1 MSTCK
6 SFAPIVDE
14 HSRILILGSMPGI
27 KSLEQQEYYAHP
39 QNRFW
44 RLLALL
50 LQEDVPQDYSAKQ
63 ALLHKHHIAL
73 WDTLGYCEREGSL
86 DSSIKNEAP
95 NAVVELA
102 GELPHLQAVVC
113 NGGKAAAAFKKY
125 LPKTSRAGAGLLS
138 AVYKSCQRAPAFGG
152 FGRALAGYFAIFSIR
167 EVLQGVKKHR
177 FMIQ

>member
-50 LQEDVPQDYSAKQ
+50 LQEDVSQDYSAKQ

-86 DSSIKNEAP
+86 DLSLIHISEPTRLRRRSRMPSSA
-95 NAVVELA
+95 
-102 GELPHLQAVVC
+102 
-113 NGGKAAAAFKKY
+113 
-125 LPKTSRAGAGLLS
+125 
-138 AVYKSCQRAPAFGG
+138 
-152 FGRALAGYFAIFSIR
+152 
-167 EVLQGVKKHR
+167 
-177 FMIQ
+177 

>member
-6 SFAPIVDE
+6 SFAPIADE
-14 HSRILILGSMPGI
+14 QSRILILGSMPGI

-50 LQEDVPQDYSAKQ
+50 LQEDVPQDYAVKQ
-63 ALLHKHHIAL
+63 ALLHKHHLAL
-73 WDTLGYCEREGSL
+73 WDTLGYCERDGSL
-86 DSSIKNEAP
+86 DSNIKNEAP

-113 NGGKAAAAFKKY
+113 NGGKAGAAFKKY
-125 LPKTSRAGAGLLS
+125 
-138 AVYKSCQRAPAFGG
+138 
-152 FGRALAGYFAIFSIR
+152 FGRLQVQVEQNLSSNYISGIHLIKKSVEQFIR
-167 EVLQGVKKHR
+167 SVVA
-177 FMIQ
+177 

>member
-50 LQEDVPQDYSAKQ
+50 LNEDVPQDYAAKQ
-63 ALLHKHHIAL
+63 ALLHKHHLAL

-125 LPKTSRAGAGLLS
+125 
-138 AVYKSCQRAPAFGG
+138 
-152 FGRALAGYFAIFSIR
+152 FAKNFPSGCRFSICL
-167 EVLQGVKKHR
+167 LQVRPMRACALKIWQSIGR
-177 FMIQ
+177 LFCNF

>member
-50 LQEDVPQDYSAKQ
+50 LNEDVPQDYAAKQ
-63 ALLHKHHIAL
+63 ALLHKHHLAL
-73 WDTLGYCEREGSL
+73 WDTLGYCERDGSL
-86 DSSIKNEAP
+86 DSNIKNEAP

-113 NGGKAAAAFKKY
+113 NGGKAGAAFKKY
-125 LPKTSRAGAGLLS
+125 FAKKCLSGCKFFICRLQVLPTRACVLKVWPSAGGLF
-138 AVYKSCQRAPAFGG
+138 CNF
-152 FGRALAGYFAIFSIR
+152 
-167 EVLQGVKKHR
+167 
-177 FMIQ
+177 

>member
-14 HSRILILGSMPGI
+14 HSIILILGSMPGI

-73 WDTLGYCEREGSL
+73 WDTLGYCERVGSL
-86 DSSIKNEAP
+86 DNNIKNEAP
-95 NAVVELA
+95 NAVAELA

-113 NGGKAAAAFKKY
+113 NGGKAGAAFKKY
-125 LPKTSRAGAGLLS
+125 FAKKMSERVQIFYLPSTS
-138 AVYKSCQRAPAFGG
+138 PANA
-152 FGRALAGYFAIFSIR
+152 RLRLEDLAEQWQVI
-167 EVLQGVKKHR
+167 LQ
-177 FMIQ
+177 FLA

>member
-44 RLLALL
+44 RLLAL
-50 LQEDVPQDYSAKQ
+50 
-63 ALLHKHHIAL
+63 

-113 NGGKAAAAFKKY
+113 NGGKAGAAFKKY
-125 LPKTSRAGAGLLS
+125 FAKKMPEQVQIFYLPSTS
-138 AVYKSCQRAPAFGG
+138 PANA
-152 FGRALAGYFAIFSIR
+152 RLRLENLAEHWQVI
-167 EVLQGVKKHR
+167 LQ
-177 FMIQ
+177 FLA

>member
-6 SFAPIVDE
+6 FFAPIVDE

-63 ALLHKHHIAL
+63 ALLHKHHLAL
-73 WDTLGYCEREGSL
+73 WDTLGYCERVGSL
-86 DSSIKNEAP
+86 DSNIKTKRRM
-95 NAVVELA
+95 L
-102 GELPHLQAVVC
+102 LRSLQV
-113 NGGKAAAAFKKY
+113 
-125 LPKTSRAGAGLLS
+125 
-138 AVYKSCQRAPAFGG
+138 SCRIC
-152 FGRALAGYFAIFSIR
+152 RR
-167 EVLQGVKKHR
+167 
-177 FMIQ
+177 

>member
-1 MSTCK
+1 MSACK
-6 SFAPIVDE
+6 SFAPIADE
-14 HSRILILGSMPGI
+14 DSRILILGSMPGI

-63 ALLHKHHIAL
+63 ALLHKHHLAL
-73 WDTLGYCEREGSL
+73 WDTLGYCERDGSL
-86 DSSIKNEAP
+86 DSNIKNEAP

-113 NGGKAAAAFKKY
+113 NGGKAGAAFKKY
-125 LPKTSRAGAGLLS
+125 
-138 AVYKSCQRAPAFGG
+138 F
-152 FGRALAGYFAIFSIR
+152 
-167 EVLQGVKKHR
+167 VKKMPEQVR
-177 FMIQ
+177 FFYLPSTSPANARLRLENLAEHWQVILQFLA

>member
-50 LQEDVPQDYSAKQ
+50 LDEAVPQDYAAKQ
-63 ALLHKHHIAL
+63 ALLHKHHLAL
-73 WDTLGYCEREGSL
+73 WDTLGYCERDGSL
-86 DSSIKNEAP
+86 DSNIKNEAP
-95 NAVVELA
+95 NTVVELA

-113 NGGKAAAAFKKY
+113 NGGKAGAAFKKY
-125 LPKTSRAGAGLLS
+125 FAKKCLSRCNFFICRLQVLPTRACVWRIWQSAGRLF
-138 AVYKSCQRAPAFGG
+138 CNF
-152 FGRALAGYFAIFSIR
+152 
-167 EVLQGVKKHR
+167 
-177 FMIQ
+177 

>member
-50 LQEDVPQDYSAKQ
+50 LNEDVPQDYAAKQ

-86 DSSIKNEAP
+86 DSSIKNK
-95 NAVVELA
+95 A
-102 GELPHLQAVVC
+102 G
-113 NGGKAAAAFKKY
+113 AAFKKY
-125 LPKTSRAGAGLLS
+125 FAKKIPEQVRIFYLPSTS
-138 AVYKSCQRAPAFGG
+138 PANA
-152 FGRALAGYFAIFSIR
+152 RLRLEDLAERWQVI
-167 EVLQGVKKHR
+167 L
-177 FMIQ
+177 

>member
-6 SFAPIVDE
+6 SFAPIADAQ
-14 HSRILILGSMPGI
+14 SRILILGSMPGI

-63 ALLHKHHIAL
+63 ALLHKHHLAL
-73 WDTLGYCEREGSL
+73 WDTLGYCERDGSL
-86 DSSIKNEAP
+86 DSNIKNEAP

-113 NGGKAAAAFKKY
+113 NGGKAGAAFKNILSKKCLSRCEFFICRLQV
-125 LPKTSRAGAGLLS
+125 LPTRACVWRIWQS
-138 AVYKSCQRAPAFGG
+138 S
-152 FGRALAGYFAIFSIR
+152 GRLFCNF
-167 EVLQGVKKHR
+167 
-177 FMIQ
+177 

>member
-50 LQEDVPQDYSAKQ
+50 LNEDVPQDYAAKQ

-86 DSSIKNEAP
+86 DSNIKNEAP

-113 NGGKAAAAFKKY
+113 NGGKAAF
-125 LPKTSRAGAGLLS
+125 
-138 AVYKSCQRAPAFGG
+138 YKSGQRAPAFGG

-167 EVLQGVKKHR
+167 EVLPGVKKLY

>member
-1 MSTCK
+1 MSACK
-6 SFAPIVDE
+6 SFAPIADE
-14 HSRILILGSMPGI
+14 DSRILILGSMPGI

-50 LQEDVPQDYSAKQ
+50 LDEAAPQDYAAKQ

-73 WDTLGYCEREGSL
+73 WDTLGYCERNGSL
-86 DSSIKNEAP
+86 DSNIKNEAP

-113 NGGKAAAAFKKY
+113 NGGKAGAAFKKY
-125 LPKTSRAGAGLLS
+125 FAQKMPERVQIFYLPSTSPANARLRLEGLAEHWQVIL
-138 AVYKSCQRAPAFGG
+138 QF
-152 FGRALAGYFAIFSIR
+152 LA
-167 EVLQGVKKHR
+167 
-177 FMIQ
+177 

>member
-50 LQEDVPQDYSAKQ
+50 LNEDVPQDYAAKQ
-63 ALLHKHHIAL
+63 ALLHKHHLAL
-73 WDTLGYCEREGSL
+73 WDTLGYCERDGSL

-102 GELPHLQAVVC
+102 G
-113 NGGKAAAAFKKY
+113 KAGAAFKKY
-125 LPKTSRAGAGLLS
+125 FAKKMPEQVRIFYLPSTS
-138 AVYKSCQRAPAFGG
+138 PANA
-152 FGRALAGYFAIFSIR
+152 RLRLEDLAERWQVI
-167 EVLQGVKKHR
+167 LQ
-177 FMIQ
+177 FLA

>member
-6 SFAPIVDE
+6 SFAPIADE
-14 HSRILILGSMPGI
+14 QSRILILGSMPGI

-63 ALLHKHHIAL
+63 ALLHKHHLAL

-86 DSSIKNEAP
+86 DSNIKNEAP
-95 NAVVELA
+95 NAVVELVSK
-102 GELPHLQAVVC
+102 LPHLQAVVC

-125 LPKTSRAGAGLLS
+125 FAKKCLSKCEFFICRLQVLPTRACVWRIWQSAGRLF
-138 AVYKSCQRAPAFGG
+138 CNF
-152 FGRALAGYFAIFSIR
+152 
-167 EVLQGVKKHR
+167 
-177 FMIQ
+177 